1 MRQATG
7 KSESEGQG
15 LGSKIASGLKK
26 GLVVGGAAVVGAAV
40 GAIGVSLVKGFQRLE
55 GIDNARQKLTGLG
68 HDAGSVDAI
77 MNNALASVRGTAFG
91 MADAATVAAS
101 ATAAGIKPGEDLE
114 RTLKLVADAATI
126 AGTDMGSMGAIFNKA
141 AASNKVQMD
150 VINQLHD
157 AGVPALSALADHMGV
172 TAEEA
177 SKMASEGK
185 IDFETF
191 QAAMESTLG
200 GAAASSGATFSG
212 AMANVMASLGR
223 IGAGLLEG
231 VFPHLA
237 PLMQAITTSL
247 GPLEDVASAI
257 GDKIGSVVGPA
268 IQWLIDLLSGS
279 GDMGMFGQIAAQVF
293 DLWTQISPLSIL
305 LQTVFPA
312 VVEAA
317 APLIDMLGATLP
329 GIISQLAPIV
339 TMLAD
344 AAGTILVAAFEAIAP
359 LLPVIAEVLVA
370 IVTAAMP
377 LVDVIMTLVEAFA
390 PLLPVIGDLIGAL
403 LPPLLDL
410 LMSLLMPILELVAPL
425 LDLLVPALQFLAD
438 VIGVV
443 VGAVVWL
450 LEALVGL
457 ITGNE
462 ETGGRLKG
470 VWEAIKSFFIGIGD
484 WWSSLWQS
492 VTSFATNAWQG
503 LLNFF
508 RGIPGWIGGIF
519 AAAGQWLLNAGSNIV
534 NGLRTGVTNMWNNF
548 IGFLR
553 GLPGQ
558 IINFFAGA
566 GQWLWSAGQ
575 NIVQGLLNGVRSL
588 AGSIGNFFLD
598 LLPGWIVGPFKA
610 ALGIASP
617 SKLFAQYGV
626 NIGEGVLVG
635 LDDVQPAI
643 DSRMRSLVEVPA
655 GAAGGPGRGVNGQRG
670 VVKTEVKIYGN
681 VGWMPDEL
689 AREMDERQRQALAL
703 AGVDD
708 IVGVA

>member
-1 MRQATG
+1 M
-7 KSESEGQG
+7 
-15 LGSKIASGLKK
+15 
-26 GLVVGGAAVVGAAV
+26 VGGAAAVAASV

-55 GIDNARQKLTGLG
+55 GIDNARQKLGGLG
-68 HDAGSVDAI
+68 HDAESVDAI
-77 MNNALASVRGTAFG
+77 MNNALNSVRGTAFG

-101 ATAAGIKPGEDLE
+101 ATAAGIAPGEDLE

-177 SKMASEGK
+177 SKMASAGK

-191 QAAMESTLG
+191 QAAMEGTLG

-231 VFPHLA
+231 IFPHLA
-237 PLMQAITTSL
+237 PLLQAITNAL
-247 GPLEDVASAI
+247 GPLEDVASKI

-268 IQWLIDLLSGS
+268 IEWLIGLLSGT
-279 GDMGMFGQIAAQVF
+279 GDFGMFGEIAAQVF
-293 DLWTQISPLSIL
+293 ELWTQLSPVSIL

-312 VVEAA
+312 VLEAA
-317 APLIDMLGATLP
+317 KPLLDMLGTLLP
-329 GIISQLAPIV
+329 QVANQLTPIIQ
-339 TMLAD
+339 MLAET
-344 AAGTILVAAFEAIAP
+344 AGTLLVAAFEAVAP
-359 LLPVIAEVLVA
+359 LLPIIAEVLTS
-370 IVTAAMP
+370 IITAAMP
-377 LVDVIMTLVEAFA
+377 LVDVVMTLIEAFA
-390 PLLPVIGDLIGAL
+390 PLLPIVGDLIGAL
-403 LPPLLDL
+403 LPPLLEL
-410 LMSLLMPILELVAPL
+410 LMAILVPILELVAPL

-443 VGAVVWL
+443 VGAIAWF
-450 LEALVGL
+450 LETLVGL

-462 ETGGRLKG
+462 ETAAALQEVWG
-470 VWEAIKSFFIGIGD
+470 VIVGFFEGIGAWFAD
-484 WWSSLWQS
+484 LW
-492 VTSFATNAWQG
+492 TSITDFAKNAWDG
-503 LLNFF
+503 LINWF
-508 RGIPGWIGGIF
+508 RGIPGWVQGIF
-519 AAAGQWLLNAGSNIV
+519 AAAGQWLLNAGRNIV
-534 NGLRTGVTNMWNNF
+534 TGLRTGVTNMWNTF

-558 IINFFAGA
+558 IIGFFAGA
-566 GQWLWSAGQ
+566 GRWLWDAGK
-575 NIVQGLLNGVRSL
+575 NVVQGLLDGVRSL

-617 SKLFAQYGV
+617 SKLFAQFGREIVDGV
-626 NIGEGVLVG
+626 IVG
-635 LDDVQPAI
+635 ANDEQPAL
-643 DSRMRSLVEVPA
+643 DERMRSLVETPTAPSVAATVGGLTEATA
-655 GAAGGPGRGVNGQRG
+655 GAVGRDDERWRMFEE
-670 VVKTEVKIYGN
+670 KL
-681 VGWMPDEL
+681 DEL
-689 AREMDERQRQALAL
+689 TEAVKDARPIEVHSNDPEEVA
-703 AGVDD
+703 VV
-708 IVGVA
+708 VGEHLR